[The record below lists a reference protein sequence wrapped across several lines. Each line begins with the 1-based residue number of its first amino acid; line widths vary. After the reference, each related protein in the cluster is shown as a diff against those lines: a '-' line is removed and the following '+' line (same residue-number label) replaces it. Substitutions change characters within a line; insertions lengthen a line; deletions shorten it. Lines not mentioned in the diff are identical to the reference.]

1 MIMIAHQKMDMDYV
15 VHEFYVVSF
24 CCEFQ
29 LLILYGKIQIS
40 NLILCDNMFV
50 VTDKRL
56 TEPTVTTE

>member
-1 MIMIAHQKMDMDYV
+1 MIAHQKMDMDYV

-40 NLILCDNMFV
+40 NLILCDNIFV
-50 VTDKRL
+50 ATD
-56 TEPTVTTE
+56 